1 MKAGV
6 DPVDGVNPLDFLKNF
21 TPKGLSFFQTLHLFS
36 DFPEHIGLLS
46 VFYNFTTLLPIRGII
61 FQRFRTLFKGVFNMF
76 TLPELFYDLS
86 IFSIAFRLLMAT
98 LAGGI
103 IGLERGANR
112 HPAGFRTHILVCLG
126 ATLAMLT
133 NQYIIEILGIPS
145 DPARLGAQVITGV
158 GFLGVGT
165 IFVTGRSKIKGLTTA
180 AGLWAS
186 ASLGLAIGIGF
197 YSGALIA
204 GILIF
209 TSLALLPR
217 VESYFYSKSKVM
229 DIYLELE
236 SIGSLRQLKHD
247 LQDKEVILYES
258 SLSKLDP
265 VIPGAVCINIALRL
279 PKGLDHSRVLDFL
292 NEYPSVYIVEE
303 V

>member
-1 MKAGV
+1 
-6 DPVDGVNPLDFLKNF
+6 
-21 TPKGLSFFQTLHLFS
+21 
-36 DFPEHIGLLS
+36 
-46 VFYNFTTLLPIRGII
+46 
-61 FQRFRTLFKGVFNMF
+61 MF
-76 TLPELFYDLS
+76 TLPELFYELS
-86 IFSIAFRLLMAT
+86 IFSITFRLLMAT

-217 VESYFYSKSKVM
+217 VEGYFYGKSKVM

-236 SIGSLRQLKHD
+236 SIASLRQLKHA
-247 LQDKEVILYES
+247 LQEKEVLLYES

-265 VIPGAVCINIALRL
+265 VIPGAVCLNISLRL
-279 PKGLDHSRVLDFL
+279 PKGLDHFKVLDFL